1 MIIGNEFGFNIGM
14 KIYVQFL
21 IQRGKTMPR
30 NLVRESD
37 LNNARDEINK

>member
-1 MIIGNEFGFNIGM
+1 MIIGNEVGVNLDM
-14 KIYVQFL
+14 KSYVQFL